1 MTQQVIALWE
11 EVEGHRA
18 AGRLTDAER
27 CFRAV
32 DDLLGGNPHPR
43 DRLAQVLREQE
54 RLEEAWDQAEQA
66 VAGEPGE
73 PVFHNTAAGIADA
86 LGDARRAEGHY
97 RRALLLAPGLG
108 LWPALASLRSR
119 SGDHLGAIKIYRCAR
134 VLMPSDVG
142 LIFEDAVAHHGA
154 GDLAEAAR
162 RYRAVF
168 KSAPGHEPTLRN
180 LAVLASETVEEAA
193 ARDWLRKALVVA
205 PASVELS
212 RELGV
217 KTLNNGEIARAFTMQ
232 RRVIQL
238 GPSDLMS
245 WGALSDAGRR
255 LEPERPDSGG
265 LRDLVTCMAEG
276 IVSPPRLIGPAIA
289 LLRRE
294 PGFLDTCGDIASMPT
309 ARLADRLAREGVPA
323 AIDNPGLIGLLGLS
337 LLPDPDIEIG
347 LTALRSALLEMAVR
361 DLLDAPE
368 SPETP
373 RNQAWDG
380 VILALAEQCQLN
392 EYVWFETAEDSERGA
407 MLTERLSSQ
416 AHWSRAALVLGC
428 FRPPMSRDPGGNDAF
443 ARFEERY
450 VQTRERER
458 AIAESMAVL
467 TAIDDPVSI
476 TVRDQYEENPYPR
489 WTRLP
494 VRHAWRDDEARRG
507 LAKC

>member
-1 MTQQVIALWE
+1 
-11 EVEGHRA
+11 
-18 AGRLTDAER
+18 
-27 CFRAV
+27 
-32 DDLLGGNPHPR
+32 
-43 DRLAQVLREQE
+43 
-54 RLEEAWDQAEQA
+54 
-66 VAGEPGE
+66 
-73 PVFHNTAAGIADA
+73 
-86 LGDARRAEGHY
+86 
-97 RRALLLAPGLG
+97 
-108 LWPALASLRSR
+108 
-119 SGDHLGAIKIYRCAR
+119 
-134 VLMPSDVG
+134 
-142 LIFEDAVAHHGA
+142 
-154 GDLAEAAR
+154 
-162 RYRAVF
+162 
-168 KSAPGHEPTLRN
+168 
-180 LAVLASETVEEAA
+180 
-193 ARDWLRKALVVA
+193 
-205 PASVELS
+205 
-212 RELGV
+212 
-217 KTLNNGEIARAFTMQ
+217 
-232 RRVIQL
+232 
-238 GPSDLMS
+238 
-245 WGALSDAGRR
+245 
-255 LEPERPDSGG
+255 
-265 LRDLVTCMAEG
+265 MAEG
-276 IVSPPRLIGPAIA
+276 IVSPPRLIGPVIA

-392 EYVWFETAEDSERGA
+392 EYVWLETAEDSERVA

-494 VRHAWRDDEARRG
+494 VRHAWRDDEGAEGPREMLIAGCGTGQHALLAAERYQDANILAIDLSRASLAYAERKRVENGVSNVTFAQADLLRLAELERRFDMIESVGVLHHMAEPLDGWKVLTGLLAPAGVMRIGLYSEIARQPVIRARELIAEWGLGDTAPAIREARRRLILEQDDPG
-507 LAKC
+507 LAALFISPDFFGLSTCRDLLFHVQEHRFTIPELRAAMNLLGLVFLGLDTPGATMSRYRARFADDPHDLDLSHWEVFEHENPGCFGAMYQFRCARQDSS